1 MNKKE
6 NLKLKNLPI
15 VNKGKLYKRDDDSN
29 KTNKFITAGIIVFI
43 IMILMLCG
51 YSMAKMMEEV
61 VIQGKAQLAEP
72 ILIIENNPS
81 VDITQNQNYGE
92 YVFKV
97 KNYNEQNKLTETD
110 LKYYIEILS
119 DADDS
124 VNIELYQGDNKIE
137 LTNNK
142 TDYIKI
148 SKNQKEERE
157 YKIKITYD
165 KGKSNTF
172 EDIIGKIQVRVHTEQ
187 EKA

>member
-72 ILIIENNPS
+72 ILIIENNH
-81 VDITQNQNYGE
+81 Q
-92 YVFKV
+92 
-97 KNYNEQNKLTETD
+97 
-110 LKYYIEILS
+110 
-119 DADDS
+119 
-124 VNIELYQGDNKIE
+124 
-137 LTNNK
+137 
-142 TDYIKI
+142 
-148 SKNQKEERE
+148 
-157 YKIKITYD
+157 
-165 KGKSNTF
+165 
-172 EDIIGKIQVRVHTEQ
+172 
-187 EKA
+187 